1 MQYLCN
7 LNVIAFFQHI
17 EESASDPSKPMVS
30 AKLPIRKVLDIF
42 QELKLNFGRGT

>member
-1 MQYLCN
+1 MRILQP
-7 LNVIAFFQHI
+7 I
-17 EESASDPSKPMVS
+17 EVTAGDASKPMVS